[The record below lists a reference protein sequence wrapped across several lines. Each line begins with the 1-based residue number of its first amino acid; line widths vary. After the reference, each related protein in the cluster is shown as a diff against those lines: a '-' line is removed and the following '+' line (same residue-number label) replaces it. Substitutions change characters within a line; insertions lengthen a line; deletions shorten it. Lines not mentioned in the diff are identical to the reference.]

1 MIKMRI
7 AGSASAEN
15 MLNQAIIY
23 GKFVDTFYSKYE
35 DMQAKNEKPPT
46 CIKFEPQFSCYAV
59 KSLSCSSVTTDEYQ
73 KARQQLAFQQDYID
87 SQSMAIEHF
96 MPNNIMK
103 RINLRPVKEP
113 NKPGDSNE
121 TNAGENS

>member
-1 MIKMRI
+1 
-7 AGSASAEN
+7 
-15 MLNQAIIY
+15 
-23 GKFVDTFYSKYE
+23 
-35 DMQAKNEKPPT
+35 
-46 CIKFEPQFSCYAV
+46 V
-59 KSLSCSSVTTDEYQ
+59 KSLSCSSVTIDDYQ
-73 KARQQLAFQQDYID
+73 KVRQQLAFEQDFID
-87 SQSMAIEHF
+87 SQSIAIEHF